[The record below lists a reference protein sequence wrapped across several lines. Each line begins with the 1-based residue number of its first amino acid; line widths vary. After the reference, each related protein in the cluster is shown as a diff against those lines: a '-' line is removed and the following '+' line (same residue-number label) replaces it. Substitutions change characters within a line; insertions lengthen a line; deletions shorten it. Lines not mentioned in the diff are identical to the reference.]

1 MSMGLISILYIY
13 LSDDVFGHAS
23 LGNTGRMVRW
33 ENGFDMTGVLFML
46 HVFGFGGNGH
56 NINGDCV
63 VETKEV
69 KYGI

>member
-1 MSMGLISILYIY
+1 
-13 LSDDVFGHAS
+13 
-23 LGNTGRMVRW
+23 
-33 ENGFDMTGVLFML
+33 ML